1 MSGETMVTKPPATTR
16 RRPTSYEVAR
26 AAGVAQS
33 TVSRC
38 FRDDGGIAPA
48 TRTRVL
54 AVADAL
60 GYAPNALARSLILR
74 RSGTVAVVVTTLTF
88 TSNPLLVQAL
98 GRALESA
105 SRQVFLVTV
114 DTDEPP
120 LAALRALFEYPLDGV
135 VSCAGLHSSV
145 LDQFRQRGVPVILV
159 NRRSP
164 RSHVDQ
170 VTTDHPRAARHIAT
184 LLVRAGHRDFVCVG
198 GPKDAPVSSER
209 LTSFI
214 ARLADLSMPAPTVL
228 VTPFS
233 YEGGRDAFLAAM
245 EGRARPDAVYCV
257 SDQLAFGVM
266 DACRFELGW
275 SIPEDLSVTGFD
287 DVAEARR
294 PVYRL
299 TTLHQ
304 DVTEMARMAVS
315 LLLRRE
321 QDFEAPGRRV
331 RIPAQLIPRVS
342 ARLTPARRGAGGLGQ
357 VVSADHDI

>member
-1 MSGETMVTKPPATTR
+1 MRPAGTVR

-26 AAGVAQS
+26 VAGVAQS

-38 FRDDGGIAPA
+38 FRDDSGIAPA

-54 AVADAL
+54 AIAEAL

-74 RSGTVAVVVTTLTF
+74 RSGTVAVVVTALTF

-98 GRALESA
+98 GRALEAA

-114 DTDEPP
+114 ETDEPP
-120 LAALRALFEYPLDGV
+120 LSALRALFEYPLDAV
-135 VSCAGLHSSV
+135 VSCAGLSGSV

-170 VTTDHPRAARHIAT
+170 VTTDHARAARQMAT

-198 GPKDAPVSSER
+198 GPTDAPVSSER
-209 LTSFI
+209 LTSFT
-214 ARLADLSMPAPTVL
+214 ARLADLFVPAPTIL

-233 YEGGRDAFLAAM
+233 YDGGRDAFLAAM
-245 EGRARPDAVYCV
+245 KGRRRPDAVYCV

-275 SIPEDLSVTGFD
+275 SVPDDLSVTGFD
-287 DVAEARR
+287 DVAEAKR
-294 PVYRL
+294 PVYQL

-304 DVTEMARMAVS
+304 DVAEMARTAVS

-331 RIPAQLIPRVS
+331 RIPAQLMRRSS
-342 ARLTPARRGAGGLGQ
+342 ARLDALRGAGGRPQ
-357 VVSADHDI
+357 SS